1 MLTTT
6 LLAAAEE
13 PTRGWGG
20 PIALGIAI
28 AIYIAGATIHYNYRE
43 RRGLPSPTGE
53 GDTDFGVNPQVTVV
67 SDTDDTSRDTTG
79 WWGRIVERDGRRVRA
94 AGPPPDRDE
103 AVHLDLVDEE
113 PETIEDAIGR
123 MLDRG
128 CPYAEI
134 VRQVMDE
141 FEVSE
146 ATAKRRIRDVR
157 AERIAAAS

>member
-1 MLTTT
+1 MLT
-6 LLAAAEE
+6 LAAAAEA
-13 PTRGWGG
+13 TRGWGG
-20 PIALGIAI
+20 PVALLVVAVL
-28 AIYIAGATIHYNYRE
+28 YIAGATIHYGWLE
-43 RRGLPSPTGE
+43 KRGALPSPADD
-53 GDTDFGVNPQVTVV
+53 GDIDSGVKPQVSEV
-67 SDTDDTSRDTTG
+67 SDTDDTGRDTG

-94 AGPPPDRDE
+94 AEPAQERDE
-103 AVHLDLVDEE
+103 ELDLELVDEE
-113 PETIEDAIGR
+113 PATPEDVIGR

-128 CPYAEI
+128 HPYAEI